1 MKKILVVGG
10 TGFIGKHLVRHCVK
24 KNFYTFSLSSKKVN
38 KKNKIKKARYI
49 ILDIRNKKNIK
60 KLKKIKFDVV
70 VNLGGEVNHRL
81 KKKVIDTHYHGLV
94 NLLNNINL
102 DYLKSFIQIG
112 SSAEY
117 GKFDKKHKKQREM
130 HPCFPESYYGKAK
143 LSATKYLINNKKF
156 NSFSKCVLR
165 LYQVYGPQQKENRII
180 PFVIKNSLANKFF
193 PCSYGLQT
201 RDFAYISDVISAIFK
216 SISHPKKVDGQIIN
230 IGFGKGYKLV
240 YVIKKILSLIGR
252 GKPLYGKVKMRSD
265 EAKKVVP
272 DILKAKKILNWY
284 PKVDLEK
291 GLRLTINSFK

>member
-1 MKKILVVGG
+1 MRKILVVGG
-10 TGFIGKHLVRHCVK
+10 TGFIGKHLVSHCVQK
-24 KNFYTFSLSSKKVN
+24 KFITFSLSSKRVN
-38 KKNKIKKARYI
+38 KKDKIKKVKYI
-49 ILDIRNKKNIK
+49 ILDIRDKKKIK

-94 NLLNNINL
+94 NLLYNL
-102 DYLKSFIQIG
+102 NFDYLKSFIQIG

-117 GKFDKKHKKQREM
+117 GKLNKKQKEM
-130 HPCFPESYYGKAK
+130 YSCFPESYYGKAK
-143 LSATKYLINNKKF
+143 LSATKYLLNNKKF
-156 NSFSKCVLR
+156 SSFSKCVLR
-165 LYQVYGPQQKENRII
+165 LYQVYGPHQKENRIL
-180 PFVIKNSLANKFF
+180 PYVIKNSLSNKFF

-216 SISHPKKVDGQIIN
+216 SISLPKKVDGQIIN
-230 IGFGKGYKLV
+230 IGFGKGYKLI

-272 DILKAKKILNWY
+272 DILKAKKILNWH

-291 GLRLTINSFK
+291 GLKLTINSFK